1 MKNCVKERKK
11 KQLSAWSIMNIINF
25 EGKVKIKFVFTFY
38 FMSFWPVQLGVTVHW
53 YSPFLVDFSWISCL
67 ENGSKKVNLPI
78 FAVLNMLEPA
88 LDEENRTVVTCLRWL
103 PNSIRIHTNSNGL
116 FQKKSK
122 PNRWH
127 GWGRNRI
134 SKGIEKRGKSRC
146 QLKKKWNFHRSVHKK
161 LMWND

>member
-38 FMSFWPVQLGVTVHW
+38 FMSFWPVQLGVTVHC
-53 YSPFLVDFSWISCL
+53 YSPLLVDFSWISCL

-78 FAVLNMLEPA
+78 FAVLNMLELA

-103 PNSIRIHTNSNGL
+103 PNSMWIHTKSNEL
-116 FQKKSK
+116 FQKKLK

-127 GWGRNRI
+127 GWGRHGI
-134 SKGIEKRGKSRC
+134 FKGIEERGNYRGQS
-146 QLKKKWNFHRSVHKK
+146 KKKWNFHRSVHKK
-161 LMWND
+161 PMWND